1 LLIISRESRRK
12 TPVAV
17 SLKGKERLFSDGAQT
32 VVGVIS
38 FCHFQELLVHVLV
51 ESKLQLF
58 LICTVSK
65 SSVECW
71 PSALPHIYVI
81 PKQQAIS

>member
-1 LLIISRESRRK
+1 
-12 TPVAV
+12 
-17 SLKGKERLFSDGAQT
+17 

-58 LICTVSK
+58 LISTVSK
-65 SSVECW
+65 GSVQCW

-81 PKQQAIS
+81 PKQWAIS